1 MARTVLPPGP
11 RGHFLTG
18 HLSELKRDWLGSLT
32 RYAREHG
39 DVVALRLGSKQAVLI
54 SHPELIKSVLIG
66 RNREFTKSAL
76 LRDGR
81 RLFGNGLIMSGDD
94 FWRRQ
99 RKMIQP
105 GFHRERVMDYSRTMV
120 GYTQQMLDGWHDGQ
134 RREIHSDLMAL
145 TLRIVCR
152 TLFGADATGLTERVE
167 AATTTAARHF
177 SERTGNLGVMLPE
190 SLPLPAN
197 VAYLRAA
204 QELDDIILGIIDRRR
219 RSGEDP
225 DDLLSMMLTARDD
238 LGRPMTDEQL
248 RDEMMTLFLA
258 GHETTAAA
266 LSWVFWLLG
275 QHPRVE
281 ERLLAELD
289 SELGGRPAT
298 AEDLPALPYAD
309 AVVAEA
315 LRLYPPIW
323 ALARETIEPCE
334 VGGYQ
339 VPAESLVITSQW
351 VVHRDRRWFHE
362 PLAFRPE
369 RWLGGQTHRTTD
381 FTYFPFGG
389 GARQC
394 IGLVFARVEALLVL
408 AAIAPRF
415 HLELDPNHSVVP
427 WPSVTLRPRGGVR
440 VILRQR
446 H

>member
-1 MARTVLPPGP
+1 
-11 RGHFLTG
+11 
-18 HLSELKRDWLGSLT
+18 
-32 RYAREHG
+32 
-39 DVVALRLGSKQAVLI
+39 VVGLRLGSKQAVLV
-54 SHPELIKSVLIG
+54 SQPSLIKSILIG

-81 RLFGNGLIMSGDD
+81 RLFGNGLIMSGDE

-105 GFHRERVMDYSRTMV
+105 GFHHERVMDYSRTMV
-120 GYTQQMLDGWHDGQ
+120 AYAEQMLDGWRDGE

-145 TLRIVCR
+145 TLRIVCQ
-152 TLFGADATGLTERVE
+152 TLFGADATGFTERVE

-177 SERTGNLGVMLPE
+177 SERTGNLGVLLPE

-204 QELDDIILGIIDRRR
+204 QTLDDIIFGIIDRRR
-219 RSGEDP
+219 RSGEEP
-225 DDLLSMMLTARDD
+225 DDLLTMMLSARDD

-248 RDEMMTLFLA
+248 RDELMTLFLA
-258 GHETTAAA
+258 GHETTAAS
-266 LSWVFWLLG
+266 LSWIFWLLG

-281 ERLLAELD
+281 ERLLAEFD

-323 ALARETIEPCE
+323 ALARETIGPCE
-334 VGGYQ
+334 IGGYE
-339 VPAESLVITSQW
+339 VPAESLVIASQW
-351 VVHRDRRWFHE
+351 VVQRDRRWFHE
-362 PLAFRPE
+362 PAAFRPE
-369 RWLGGQTHRTTD
+369 RWLGGQTQRTTD

-394 IGLVFARVEALLVL
+394 IGLDFARVETVLVL
-408 AAIAPRF
+408 AAIASRF
-415 HLELDPNHSVVP
+415 DLELDPNHVVVP
-427 WPSVTLRPRGGVR
+427 WPSVTLRPRDGVR
-440 VILRQR
+440 VTLRRR